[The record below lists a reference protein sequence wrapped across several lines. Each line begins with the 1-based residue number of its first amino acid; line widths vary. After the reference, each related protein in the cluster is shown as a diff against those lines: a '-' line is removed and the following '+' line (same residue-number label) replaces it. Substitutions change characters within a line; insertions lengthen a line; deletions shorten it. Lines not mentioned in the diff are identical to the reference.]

1 MILLPQFPDCWDCQ
15 ECATMPGKGVI
26 ISASVQHTDC
36 CCRKAWPLPHSPW
49 KHTCWRS
56 PESES
61 RTQASMRIF
70 WKEHLKH
77 YSNGYGCLRRLD
89 SILFCPFFF
98 FLTGSLL
105 YSLDWHRICA
115 NPPASA
121 SLVLVQMCPI
131 LSSQTLSLKRALQ
144 HVQWCCTVDTGIWNI
159 QSRSQRLPPKPDP
172 FSPRHAPCWR

>member
-1 MILLPQFPDCWDCQ
+1 MTKIFSLSLQSYSVTQAILKSHDPPASVSWLLGLS

-26 ISASVQHTDC
+26 ISISVQYRDC
-36 CCRKAWPLPHSPW
+36 CCRKAWSLPHSPW

-131 LSSQTLSLKRALQ
+131 LSS
-144 HVQWCCTVDTGIWNI
+144 
-159 QSRSQRLPPKPDP
+159 
-172 FSPRHAPCWR
+172 